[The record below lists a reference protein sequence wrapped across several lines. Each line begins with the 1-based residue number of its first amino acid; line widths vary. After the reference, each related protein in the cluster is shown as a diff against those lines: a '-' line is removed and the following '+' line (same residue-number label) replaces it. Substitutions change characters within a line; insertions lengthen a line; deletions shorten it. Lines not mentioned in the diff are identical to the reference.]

1 MQMPLIDDLNDRV
14 CARINQHRVPVDY
27 GISVISSAR
36 IFRRHFIVCHAAIRE
51 HATDT
56 HVAVIVVRRIMTFSD
71 IAMEARPVID
81 TQYAVDAAYNAA
93 DNTTNHSSD
102 GTGIVLTDA
111 SAMIRTV
118 RYALSIR
125 SSGHGERYRT
135 SEYDVSVHL
144 YP

>member
-1 MQMPLIDDLNDRV
+1 
-14 CARINQHRVPVDY
+14 
-27 GISVISSAR
+27 
-36 IFRRHFIVCHAAIRE
+36 
-51 HATDT
+51 
-56 HVAVIVVRRIMTFSD
+56 
-71 IAMEARPVID
+71 MEARPIID
-81 TQYAVDAAYNAA
+81 TQYAVDTAYNAA
-93 DNTTNHSSD
+93 DDTTNHSSD